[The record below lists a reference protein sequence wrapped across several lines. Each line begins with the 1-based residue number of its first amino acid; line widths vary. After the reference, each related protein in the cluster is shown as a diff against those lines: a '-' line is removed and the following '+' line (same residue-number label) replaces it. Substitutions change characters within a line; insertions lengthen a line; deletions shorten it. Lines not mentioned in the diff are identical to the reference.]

1 MIVDDNQTN
10 RQILEELLHSW
21 GMRSC
26 AANSAQEALER
37 LQDSAH
43 DPIDAVLLDMH
54 MPGMNGITL
63 AHVIKSD
70 PAIAKTRVILLTSLG
85 KLMDDEKLAE
95 MGVDACLVKP
105 VKRARLYECL
115 TGPSHGKGAPAARP
129 SQAPAAKPPIVMP
142 TSPLRILLAEDNLI
156 NQRVA
161 VAQLKKLG
169 YTPDVANNGVEA
181 LEMSGPKTVRCN
193 FDGLPDAADG
203 RLRSDRANPVA
214 RKGGGPAA
222 RFTSSP

>member
-10 RQILEELLHSW
+10 RRILEELLHSW

-26 AANSAQEALER
+26 AAHGAQEALEK

-85 KLMDDEKLAE
+85 KLMDDDKLAKT
-95 MGVDACLVKP
+95 GVDACLVKP

-115 TGPSHGKGAPAARP
+115 TGLCQGKGRCPGPPPARP
-129 SQAPAAKPPIVMP
+129 RRPSRPLSWPP
-142 TSPLRILLAEDNLI
+142 
-156 NQRVA
+156 
-161 VAQLKKLG
+161 
-169 YTPDVANNGVEA
+169 TPSA
-181 LEMSGPKTVRCN
+181 SFWPKTI
-193 FDGLPDAADG
+193 
-203 RLRSDRANPVA
+203 SS
-214 RKGGGPAA
+214 
-222 RFTSSP
+222 TSASPSPS